1 MTSLSKNSQ
10 THFPAPSHIGI
21 LNSLKFKSLARKV
34 KDVMLES
41 LFQSYDL
48 VEKPD
53 KPATDTTFETSDKN
67 QQELKRTL
75 SLNLSMVWIF
85 TRVSS

>member
-10 THFPAPSHIGI
+10 THFPAPSQIGI
-21 LNSLKFKSLARKV
+21 FNSLKFKSLAHKV

-48 VEKPD
+48 VENPD
-53 KPATDTTFETSDKN
+53 KPITDITFETFDKK
-67 QQELKRTL
+67 QQGLKRT
-75 SLNLSMVWIF
+75 
-85 TRVSS
+85 